1 MRLLGMIGGRSRKWA
16 EDMVVTYKIRIF
28 VIMAQYKTYKV
39 AGHLFRVE
47 MDVESPIWE
56 RMEEAYGPF
65 EVSEQK
71 EDMLFSLNISDED
84 TDGNA
89 WSQEMQPVYS
99 NKGTVEPGFIEL
111 SVYKSPE
118 GHCFEFTQPQSDS
131 INGRLFVTR
140 DLKQARMALY
150 GSPIQ
155 RWLTFNTG
163 VNFCFLLATSCHRTV
178 LAHASCVTYRGKAY
192 LFLGKSGTGK
202 STHSRMWLNALEGVV
217 LMNDDHPVIRISDD
231 GTAVAY
237 GSPWSGKTRC
247 YKNMQA
253 PVGGIIRISRALHNK
268 ARRLSPIQSYASLMT
283 SFSGMTWE
291 KELADGR
298 DRTIQDII
306 SSVPCWVMECLPD
319 HDAARVC
326 CEAVTNV

>member
-1 MRLLGMIGGRSRKWA
+1 
-16 EDMVVTYKIRIF
+16 MVVSYKITIF
-28 VIMAQYKTYKV
+28 VVMAQESTYKV
-39 AGHLFRVE
+39 AGHRFRIG
-47 MDVESPIWE
+47 MDKVSFIWE

-65 EVSEQK
+65 KVSEAG
-71 EDMLFSLNISDED
+71 EELLFSLNISDKEADGD
-84 TDGNA
+84 TWNQ
-89 WSQEMQPVYS
+89 SMQHVYS

-111 SVYKSPE
+111 SVFKGPE
-118 GHCFEFTQPQSDS
+118 GHCFEFTQPQSDI
-131 INGRLFVTR
+131 INGRLFVAR

-150 GSPIQ
+150 GNPIQ
-155 RWLTFNTG
+155 QWLTFNTG
-163 VNFCFLLATSCHRTV
+163 VNFCYLLATSCHRTV
-178 LAHASCVTYRGKAY
+178 LAHASCVTYEGKAY

-202 STHSRMWLNALEGVV
+202 STHSRMWLNALEGVA
-217 LMNDDHPVIRISDD
+217 LMNDDHPVIRIDD
-231 GTAVAY
+231 NGTAVAY

-253 PVGGIIRISRALHNK
+253 PVGGIVRISRAPHNK

-306 SSVPCWVMECLPD
+306 STVPCWVMECLPD